1 MLKLSISRAGNMF
14 DQHSTIIMKNKDSA
28 NFLMIK
34 TESEIQIFPNAD
46 EKKKSKSSYENFI
59 EPDVDNLDAAE
70 LRDLVRSMT
79 AKQNMIINQN
89 QDLFQEIEKLKSL
102 LIEEKKEY
110 EESHALQKKEIE
122 HLQNMCKAFAKELND
137 SKTPIK
143 QDGDQQILFSFDE
156 IKKIK
161 KIKKKIP
168 DNSPDS
174 ILSKNEVDDSSHKWP
189 FDKEYLNEN
198 SEQWQFQ
205 FQKIGPLSKKKI
217 QRINVKLKNNS
228 SSSLLIEDIRI
239 NSSESKIKTIR
250 NFYKF

>member
-1 MLKLSISRAGNMF
+1 MLKRSITRAGNMF
-14 DQHSTIIMKNKDSA
+14 DKHSTIIMKKKDSV

-46 EKKKSKSSYENFI
+46 EKKKLKYSYENFI

-110 EESHALQKKEIE
+110 GESNALQKKEIE
-122 HLQNMCKAFAKELND
+122 HLQNMCRASTKELND
-137 SKTPIK
+137 SKTP
-143 QDGDQQILFSFDE
+143 DEDQPQILFSFDE
-156 IKKIK
+156 IKKK
-161 KIKKKIP
+161 NKLKKKIP

-174 ILSKNEVDDSSHKWP
+174 ILSKYEVDDSNHKWP
-189 FDKEYLNEN
+189 FDQECLNEN